1 VPVTANKM
9 RPTVTLK
16 AKAAKGIQK
25 PESFAGGPK
34 DILEESV
41 NGAPLEPTGLTVGI
55 TKENGEE
62 VEVNSV
68 V

>member
-1 VPVTANKM
+1 MWLTQA
-9 RPTVTLK
+9 LK
-16 AKAAKGIQK
+16 AKASRGKQT

-34 DILEESV
+34 DILEESF
-41 NGAPLEPTGLTVGI
+41 NSAPFEQTGLTIAI
-55 TKENGEE
+55 TLTNEEE